1 MDGTVIEEVASTPP
15 IGRTLPLLLL
25 DAARAV

>member
-1 MDGTVIEEVASTPP
+1 MDGTVIEEVASTPT
-15 IGRTLPLLLL
+15 GRTLPLLLL